1 MNDFILDLL
10 FPIPAVEKKV
20 NLSCLTVDLTHYDSS
35 IRETVTFQS
44 YEVFCWIESSV
55 IIHSWKYYNADGKDA
70 GGGSG
75 MNAGP
80 DMHAFF
86 SELA

>member
-10 FPIPAVEKKV
+10 FPIPAVEKKPS
-20 NLSCLTVDLTHYDSS
+20 LSRLTVDLTHFDSGV
-35 IRETVTFQS
+35 RETVNFQS
-44 YEVFCWIESSV
+44 FEVFCWIESSV
-55 IIHSWKYYNADGKDA
+55 IVHSWKYYNAEGKDA

-75 MNAGP
+75 TNACA